1 MAQSRQTNIN
11 HKNNLS
17 GYIGNWL
24 VIMNHFKKTQP
35 PIRIPQEAVSYNDNS
50 YDLSLMLSYLDNNL
64 TILEET
70 PLTPDKFD
78 YLAYAQA
85 RAFLK
90 VCYILLRILLDDVSG
105 IIKYFYDSNE
115 PKVGVPKSFDD
126 LLKKADNRKL
136 PEDLI
141 ALLQTSKEWFRKM
154 RERRVDLE
162 HYYESLL
169 ISFRQDEGGE
179 TILGHFSTKGR
190 TTREYE
196 DIRKYIGFVL
206 CEYQKFIDNL
216 LDHFDSKFRNWY
228 GIAPHRDMT
237 IFDRIVDMPLWWAY
251 KYGNYRHK
259 DLHVIENN
267 DRDAG
272 N

>member
-1 MAQSRQTNIN
+1 MARSRPANIN

-24 VIMNHFKKTQP
+24 TMMNHIKKTQP
-35 PIRIPQEAVSYNDNS
+35 PIRMPQEAVSYNDNI

-64 TILEET
+64 AILEET

-90 VCYILLRILLDDVSG
+90 ACYMFLRIILDNVSG
-105 IIKYFYDSNE
+105 IIKYFYDNNE
-115 PKVGVPKSFDD
+115 RKVGIPKSFEK

-141 ALLQTSKEWFRKM
+141 ALLQPSKEWFRQM
-154 RERRVDLE
+154 RKRRGDLE
-162 HYYESLL
+162 HNYDSLL
-169 ISFRQDEGGE
+169 ISFRKGKNGE
-179 TILGHFSTKGR
+179 TILGHFSTKGH

-196 DIRKYIGFVL
+196 DIRQYIGLVL
-206 CEYQKFIDNL
+206 CEHQKLIDNL
-216 LDHFDSKFRNWY
+216 LDHFDSKCRNWY
-228 GIAPHRDMT
+228 GFAPHRDMT
-237 IFDRIVDMPLWWAY
+237 IFDRLVDMPLWWAY

-259 DLHVIENN
+259 DLHIIENN
-267 DRDAG
+267 DEEVV

>member
-1 MAQSRQTNIN
+1 M
-11 HKNNLS
+11 
-17 GYIGNWL
+17 
-24 VIMNHFKKTQP
+24 MNHIKKTQP
-35 PIRIPQEAVSYNDNS
+35 PIRMPQEAVSYNDNI

-64 TILEET
+64 AILEET

-90 VCYILLRILLDDVSG
+90 ACYMFLRIILDNVSG
-105 IIKYFYDSNE
+105 IIKYFYDNNE
-115 PKVGVPKSFDD
+115 RKVGIPKSFEK

-141 ALLQTSKEWFRKM
+141 ALLQTSKEWFRQM
-154 RERRVDLE
+154 RKRRGDLE
-162 HYYESLL
+162 HNYDSLL
-169 ISFRQDEGGE
+169 ISFRKGKNGE
-179 TILGHFSTKGR
+179 TILGHFSTKGH

-196 DIRKYIGFVL
+196 DIRQYIGLVL
-206 CEYQKFIDNL
+206 CEHQKLIDNL

-228 GIAPHRDMT
+228 GFAPHRDMT

-259 DLHVIENN
+259 DLHIIENN
-267 DRDAG
+267 DKEVV